1 MNNVRFDES
10 LPILVNAVIE
20 LFDEQTMVDGL
31 VLRDTTGKLAFFF
44 NSARPETDVKKLSVR
59 LRADLCAYARTDR
72 VAADIDDYG
81 VAALFKE
88 APLHVSVATISVK
101 VIDRRLVGADWLRPP
116 EMPAAPPSRFVFA
129 SLKGG
134 VGRTTTLAV
143 VAADLAAQGKRVLAI
158 DLDMEAPGLGAIL
171 LDSGTTPDFG
181 MIDAM
186 VESGVSKLD
195 DEFMADMV
203 GPSSLADRHG
213 RIDVIPAFGRRSLD
227 NPGDVLSKIARAY
240 AEKINEDGTTSTIL
254 DEVKGI
260 VDYFSDLTRYDV
272 ILIDARAGLHET
284 TASAILG
291 LGAHVLLFG
300 LDEPQTFQGYT
311 ALLSHLSRI
320 SIKDGG
326 DSQWI
331 NSISMVQGKA
341 SDDASERLSFVE
353 NCQDLFIKS
362 DLIAPRKTSSNEVP
376 IPAGP
381 FNDVPWE
388 DEDAVEE
395 IEVDDEVKA
404 VDVTYVLHD
413 EQFRLFNPNARRDLL
428 SLPVY
433 TKAYEAVLKKIETVM
448 LNDVGGVV

>member
-10 LPILVNAVIE
+10 LPVLVKAVVD
-20 LFDEQTMVDGL
+20 LFSEQTMTEGL
-31 VLRDTTGKLAFFF
+31 VLRDTTGRLAFFF
-44 NSARPETDVKKLSVR
+44 NTVVPEADVEKLSAR

-72 VAADIDDYG
+72 VAASFSDYG
-81 VAALFKE
+81 VAALFSE
-88 APLHVSVATISVK
+88 TPLIVNVLTISVK
-101 VIDRRLVGADWLRPP
+101 VIDRRLVGADWLRSP

-134 VGRTTTLAV
+134 VGRTTALAV
-143 VAADLAAQGKRVLAI
+143 VAADLAAQGKRVLTI
-158 DLDMEAPGLGAIL
+158 DLDMEAPGLGAVL

-181 MIDAM
+181 MIDAL
-186 VESGVSKLD
+186 VESGLSGLD

-203 GPSSLADRHG
+203 GPSALAARHG
-213 RIDVIPAFGRRSLD
+213 KIDVIPAFGRRSLN

-254 DEVKGI
+254 DEVKAL

-300 LDEPQTFQGYT
+300 LDEPQTFQGYA

-320 SIKDGG
+320 SRAGEG
-326 DSQWI
+326 SLQWL

-341 SDDASERLSFVE
+341 PDDVFERMSFAE
-353 NCQDLFIKS
+353 SCEELFIS
-362 DLIAPRKTSSNEVP
+362 SGLISRPEALSAEVP

-388 DEDAVEE
+388 DESEVEE
-395 IEVDDEVKA
+395 VEVEDDIKA
-404 VDVTYVLHD
+404 IDITYVLHD
-413 EQFRLFNPNARRDLL
+413 DQFRLFNPNARKDLL

-433 TKAYEAVLKKIETVM
+433 TKAYEAILKKIETVM